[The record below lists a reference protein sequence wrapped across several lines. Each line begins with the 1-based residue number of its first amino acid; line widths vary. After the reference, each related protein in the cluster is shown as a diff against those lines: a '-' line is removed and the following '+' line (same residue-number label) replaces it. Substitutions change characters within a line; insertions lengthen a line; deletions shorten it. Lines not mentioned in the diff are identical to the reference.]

1 MGQVLRIKL
10 NSAVVICF
18 LGLAL
23 MMVPFQARADL
34 KCAGTALAE
43 WLIPGLGYA
52 INDDYDKA
60 LIFGGLRWWAI
71 NGYMQYSD
79 SENLQAYPDEVFKET
94 KNEDG
99 EDVTDIYLSKET
111 YYTMAYLRLYTNISL
126 ITFYDFYDG
135 GCKDNTDTY
144 WEIFSPFQF
153 WKFGDSYTFWIPTG
167 IQLATPGASNLTY
180 HVDAELTREQMQR
193 IDFINSQL
201 TGAGE
206 EMFFRGFIQRSIY
219 RGLNRS
225 FSKGTARWT
234 SIFVASS
241 LFAVAHDGSGFSA
254 NPGAAFLAGL
264 YLGTVYHPAK
274 GDFNLTE
281 AIAIHS
287 WWNSLIN
294 YKNYRDATF
303 VERADGETAK
313 TLRVN
318 NYQPLFGF
326 TYRF

>member
-1 MGQVLRIKL
+1 M
-10 NSAVVICF
+10 
-18 LGLAL
+18 
-23 MMVPFQARADL
+23 
-34 KCAGTALAE
+34 
-43 WLIPGLGYA
+43 
-52 INDDYDKA
+52 
-60 LIFGGLRWWAI
+60 
-71 NGYMQYSD
+71 
-79 SENLQAYPDEVFKET
+79 FKES

-99 EDVTDIYLSKET
+99 EDVTHIYLSKET
-111 YYTMAYLRLYTNISL
+111 YYTMVYLRLYTNISL

-135 GCKDNTDTY
+135 GCEDNTDTY

-167 IQLATPGASNLTY
+167 IQLVTPGTPNLTY

-225 FSKGTARWT
+225 FSKGAARWT

-287 WWNSLIN
+287 WWNSLIS